1 MSISLLERLTNDF
14 RKFPGIGEKN
24 ARKLALFVLTRNL
37 QENEVF
43 IKDLIEIEKK
53 IFKCKECGFI
63 VENGELCQYCQDQ
76 NREKKLLVVQN
87 IEDHLLFSGSNL
99 FSGYY
104 HILGGLISPIH
115 GITPDELT
123 IDSLFKRI
131 NERKIEEVIF
141 ALPSSSD
148 GLITSI
154 YIKNLIKEKYANLK
168 VTKIAEG
175 VPYGKALDEVSL
187 QTINTSLQKRENL

>member
-1 MSISLLERLTNDF
+1 M
-14 RKFPGIGEKN
+14 
-24 ARKLALFVLTRNL
+24 
-37 QENEVF
+37 
-43 IKDLIEIEKK
+43 
-53 IFKCKECGFI
+53 
-63 VENGELCQYCQDQ
+63 
-76 NREKKLLVVQN
+76 
-87 IEDHLLFSGSNL
+87 
-99 FSGYY
+99 
-104 HILGGLISPIH
+104 GGLISPIH

-131 NERKIEEVIF
+131 NERKIDEIIF
-141 ALPSSSD
+141 ALPASSD

-154 YIKNLIKEKYANLK
+154 YIKNLMKEKYPDLK